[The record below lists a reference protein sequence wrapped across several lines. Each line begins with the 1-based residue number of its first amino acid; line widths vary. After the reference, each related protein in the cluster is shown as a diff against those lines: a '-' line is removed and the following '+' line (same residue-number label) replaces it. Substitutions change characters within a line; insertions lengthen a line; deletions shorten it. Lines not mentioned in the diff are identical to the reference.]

1 MWHCLQVVEASA
13 AADKLVTRSSSN
25 FNESEV
31 ELDFL
36 DGFVVAIP
44 TMNAVHG
51 QDSWLAEHVSDQ
63 YADHSA
69 WKVHVIVEMLQRFF
83 AVSGAIS
90 LPALAEYEW
99 RLDKV
104 RMGTGICTRHDNAM
118 LYAIN
123 CEVQSSLLHTQDLQT
138 HMHFR
143 MSSRMLCWVAA
154 AFCIQ
159 GNELSGQQS
168 FV

>member
-31 ELDFL
+31 EADSL

-69 WKVHVIVEMLQRFF
+69 WNVHVIVEMLQRFF

-104 RMGTGICTRHDNAM
+104 RMRTGMCTRHDNAM
-118 LYAIN
+118 L
-123 CEVQSSLLHTQDLQT
+123 
-138 HMHFR
+138 
-143 MSSRMLCWVAA
+143 
-154 AFCIQ
+154 
-159 GNELSGQQS
+159 
-168 FV
+168 